1 VGSEGS
7 RSTSGGSGRAAAP
20 SPSNVPPNTAL
31 VDAILQKYHIARGGN
46 PAEAADAAAAA
57 IQRARKDAGKEWP
70 SVLWGWYATEA
81 GEDLSMWEQ
90 EVRRKQGGAEGKGR
104 RAGRRRG
111 GLLGACIGAP
121 CTAAPPR
128 QSPPTTAP
136 SASKGKGARQGGS
149 LYADTS
155 DGDGSGSDSGSAA
168 AAAAAAA
175 AADDDDDDDDDDD
188 EDGGPQEGLITHPH
202 QQLTFSLDPVTAAP
216 ELADSPGAE
225 QMATELAAGADTRTW
240 WGCCCQGRRLQGSAL
255 SNLRVPVYDKLE
267 AVAKPD
273 VVAAEHHT
281 RSPRGDGGV
290 SVGAA
295 AAAAAGG
302 GAGWRVVAH
311 QRALTQAGRLGT
323 GTRPL
328 IAAHCC

>member
-1 VGSEGS
+1 
-7 RSTSGGSGRAAAP
+7 
-20 SPSNVPPNTAL
+20 
-31 VDAILQKYHIARGGN
+31 
-46 PAEAADAAAAA
+46 
-57 IQRARKDAGKEWP
+57 
-70 SVLWGWYATEA
+70 
-81 GEDLSMWEQ
+81 MWEQ

-155 DGDGSGSDSGSAA
+155 DGDGSGSDSGSA

-311 QRALTQAGRLGT
+311 HRIPVYQWPNVHSPKLGDLGPVRA
-323 GTRPL
+323 
-328 IAAHCC
+328 H